1 MLFIEKPCM
10 LRSIIMTYLMFCA
23 SVSLVAQNGQ
33 SASNEANE
41 VIIYFRFSKALIEKD
56 YQSNNA
62 ELQRLDYIIKEI
74 NQGFIDSIQI
84 VSSTSPDGNVSYN
97 ERLAKRR
104 STSIIN
110 YLKWKYP
117 EIDFSKLSISEKN
130 YRWEDLRSQLES
142 DNSVSYRNEIL
153 AILNRTKDPDRTMS
167 LLKQVDEGRCF
178 NYLSKKY
185 LRFLRN
191 ATSITF
197 YKKKPDRLNQAAIVE
212 PPFDKS
218 DFQKGLYLQ
227 SPITGRRE
235 AEWAYPFAIKTNLLF
250 DLATALNVE
259 LEVPIAKQWSV
270 AAEWIFPW
278 WYLKKDKWAMHI
290 MYGNLEARY
299 YFKNNLESDYYYT
312 LRRKQR
318 NSMQG
323 WFMGVYA
330 GGGIYDL
337 LWKEEGAKGNVYL
350 STGLTAGY
358 VLPLNRKM
366 ALEFSLGV
374 GYLQTDYERFVPK
387 GHCLVW
393 QSDETLKWFGLT
405 RAKISLIWKLGFK
418 KKYKISY

>member
-1 MLFIEKPCM
+1 
-10 LRSIIMTYLMFCA
+10 
-23 SVSLVAQNGQ
+23 
-33 SASNEANE
+33 
-41 VIIYFRFSKALIEKD
+41 
-56 YQSNNA
+56 
-62 ELQRLDYIIKEI
+62 
-74 NQGFIDSIQI
+74 
-84 VSSTSPDGNVSYN
+84 
-97 ERLAKRR
+97 
-104 STSIIN
+104 
-110 YLKWKYP
+110 
-117 EIDFSKLSISEKN
+117 
-130 YRWEDLRSQLES
+130 
-142 DNSVSYRNEIL
+142 
-153 AILNRTKDPDRTMS
+153 MS

-299 YFKNNLESDYYYT
+299 YFRNNLESDYYYT